1 MWVLVS
7 VWACLCLTVELLG
20 LLRPHRRQLSLV
32 AFLLTWN
39 LRQRPQSCHFISHVE
54 KLQLLVFSVMGLGL
68 SFMNMNMNFIWCR
81 FFHIRTEQKD
91 KRTGEQCPAWM
102 EIIFPQFLFK
112 ISLKFPTHLPVD
124 VVLKTDGV
132 RRGTIDWQLQ
142 NKTWTGRLKKKEK
155 KKGLVNQSE
164 TAFFRPIIPLLMVVN
179 ASCEEDRRPTDDGP
193 SQQCNAEGDSQW
205 DGLNAALFGGTAV
218 VARHSGEHVRQASKR
233 KKKKKNTGQ
242 PRSSSLNLDLN
253 ISPQTCNQA
262 AEFLLQNW
270 KMWKFKTNRRTAGC
284 RLNSYTFTDRF
295 QSGVSGFAG

>member
-68 SFMNMNMNFIWCR
+68 SFMNMNMNSIWCR

-142 NKTWTGRLKKKEK
+142 NKTWTGRLKKKRKEK
-155 KKGLVNQSE
+155 RPCQSIRNSVFQAYHSSAHGCKCLMWGGQKTHRRWPLPAVQCRGWQPMRWPE
-164 TAFFRPIIPLLMVVN
+164 CRPVW
-179 ASCEEDRRPTDDGP
+179 RRCCG
-193 SQQCNAEGDSQW
+193 
-205 DGLNAALFGGTAV
+205 
-218 VARHSGEHVRQASKR
+218 R
-233 KKKKKNTGQ
+233 
-242 PRSSSLNLDLN
+242 
-253 ISPQTCNQA
+253 SPQRGT
-262 AEFLLQNW
+262 
-270 KMWKFKTNRRTAGC
+270 RPP
-284 RLNSYTFTDRF
+284 S
-295 QSGVSGFAG
+295 